1 MFNEKIDN
9 NKLDELTGQYDQD
22 LNRGLALLIIIAMS
36 VIGTSWLFA
45 LPVYFDLKIATQIF
59 PLIYS
64 IVALFSAGR
73 LQHRYLNLLAAPVS
87 YVVIFSSW
95 AYVVYLN
102 ASMTKDL
109 ADVVSAQLAG
119 ASNSM

>member
-1 MFNEKIDN
+1 MPQKDRLLFNEKIDN

-36 VIGTSWLFA
+36 VVGASWLFA

-64 IVALFSAGR
+64 IVALFSTAR
-73 LQHRYLNLLAAPVS
+73 LQHRYLNLLAATIS
-87 YVVIFSSW
+87 YVV
-95 AYVVYLN
+95 
-102 ASMTKDL
+102 
-109 ADVVSAQLAG
+109 
-119 ASNSM
+119 